1 MVLGKSQYLLFYQS
15 TGYCSNNF
23 MIYSL
28 FSDKIGR
35 CESERFSII
44 YSTNKGYEKD
54 IILPAKDSDDS
65 DNNSWN
71 CKNVLMVR

>member
-1 MVLGKSQYLLFYQS
+1 
-15 TGYCSNNF
+15 

-28 FSDKIGR
+28 LSDKISK
-35 CESERFSII
+35 CESVRFSVI

-65 DNNSWN
+65 DNNS
-71 CKNVLMVR
+71 